1 MNMPLMDDLRR
12 VLELADQVLVAL
24 SPGPA
29 RILQVHL
36 AIRLR
41 YLVLEVM
48 VMDRRRDA
56 EIRTQVRKRVFGR
69 AGEMARA
76 IRVKCGGCRGGE
88 SCRMTH
94 CPLFRWRGKEG
105 INEDESDQ

>member
-1 MNMPLMDDLRR
+1 MNTPLMDDLRR
-12 VLELADQVLVAL
+12 LEELADQVFAL
-24 SPGPA
+24 LPPGPS
-29 RILQVHL
+29 RILQIHL
-36 AIRLR
+36 LIRLGYLAQAIR
-41 YLVLEVM
+41 VL
-48 VMDRRRDA
+48 DRRRDA